1 MRWTLG
7 ATAGGGE
14 GEARERSGQGQG
26 VRGFEQSNTLALE
39 RRRRRRR
46 RRRRTCVKSEASDNA
61 RDKEG
66 YQHAPK
72 HDKAQTGRGRCKGEE
87 EEDIGESLGSRP
99 RATDSRRERER
110 ESLSHKACRAVEAL
124 RAVVAI

>member
-1 MRWTLG
+1 MTITPYGWSFSQLFVEDSRI
-7 ATAGGGE
+7 
-14 GEARERSGQGQG
+14 
-26 VRGFEQSNTLALE
+26 V
-39 RRRRRRR
+39 
-46 RRRRTCVKSEASDNA
+46 EASDNA